1 MNFVKT
7 RQHRNLKDILLKI
20 GLDGFLIALI
30 ISVII
35 AYLWPEPGLSRSRFS
50 MAWFAD
56 IGVSVIFFFYGLRL
70 SIQTLRSD
78 LYNWKLHISIQ
89 STTFVVFPLLLLLLW
104 QFFPS
109 QKTSLL
115 WLGAFYLATLPST
128 VSSSVVMVSIAGG
141 NISSAIFNAS
151 VSSLIGVF
159 ITPVWMGLFLTSTT
173 TSYDLLPVITKL
185 IIQVL
190 LPVVAGIALHSRFGA
205 IALKYRPVLKNFD
218 QFIILLIIYTS
229 FSDSFYRE
237 LFSGFGVKT
246 MTVLFIT
253 MAALFFAVYGYMAG
267 LSHWLKFSRA
277 DRITA
282 LFCGSK
288 KSLVHG
294 TVMSKVLFPGTDI
307 VGVVILPL
315 MIYHALQL
323 VFASIIAQRE
333 ARKNTLIKDS

>member
-1 MNFVKT
+1 MNANRSRPYLNIK
-7 RQHRNLKDILLKI
+7 NILLKI
-20 GLDGFLIALI
+20 GLDGFLIALLL
-30 ISVII
+30 SVLI

-50 MAWFAD
+50 LAWFAD

-70 SIQTLRSD
+70 SLQTLKAD
-78 LYNWKLHISIQ
+78 LYNWKLHLSIQ
-89 STTFVVFPLLLLLLW
+89 STTFIVFPLLLLLVW

-109 QKTSLL
+109 QKSSLL

-173 TSYDLLPVITKL
+173 SSYDLLPVITKL
-185 IIQVL
+185 IFQVL
-190 LPVVAGIALHSRFGA
+190 LPVVAGIMLHNKFGA
-205 IALKYRPVLKNFD
+205 IALRYRPQLKNFD
-218 QFIILLIIYTS
+218 QLVILLIIYTS
-229 FSDSFYRE
+229 FSDSFYKE

-246 MTVLFIT
+246 MSILFT
-253 MAALFFAVYGYMAG
+253 SMAFLFFAVYAYMLAI
-267 LSHWLKFSRA
+267 SHWMHFSRA

-282 LFCGSK
+282 VFCGSK

-294 TVMSKVLFPGTDI
+294 TVMSKVLFPGAEM
-307 VGVVILPL
+307 VGVIILPL
-315 MIYHALQL
+315 MIFHALQL
-323 VFASIIAQRE
+323 IIVSIIAQRE
-333 ARKNTLIKDS
+333 ARKNALKND